1 MKIKLLDTTKTEM
14 KDVELPSQFSEEV
27 RPDLIKRAVHAIES
41 HERQAYGA
49 DPLSGKRPSVEVSKR
64 RRHYRGSYGIGIS
77 RVPRKVMSRA
87 GTRFNFT
94 AAFGP
99 GTVGGR
105 RAHPPKAIKVWE
117 QKINV
122 QERRKA
128 IRSALAATMSKEIVA
143 NRGHQVPA
151 NYPFIVSSKIE
162 DVIKTQ
168 DMKKILDKLG
178 FTPEMER
185 SSVKKVRAGK
195 GKSRGRKY
203 KKKTGLLLVV
213 SKSCKAQKSAA
224 NIPGMDIAVVDRI
237 NTKLLAPGA
246 QPGRITLFTEA
257 AIERI
262 NTEKLFSGNK
272 TSKTISQKIA
282 AKAAK
287 KTTKTESK
295 SAKTSTVAKAA
306 AKPAKKAAPVK
317 KAEKTASKSKK

>member
-14 KDVELPSQFSEEV
+14 KDIELPSQFHEEV

-49 DPLSGKRPSVEVSKR
+49 DPLSGKRPSVEASKR
-64 RRHYRGSYGIGIS
+64 RRHYRGTYGIGIS

-99 GTVGGR
+99 GSVGGR
-105 RAHPPKAIKVWE
+105 RAHPPKAIKVWD
-117 QKINV
+117 QKINT

-143 NRGHQVPA
+143 KRGHMVPA
-151 NYPFIVSSKIE
+151 NYPFIISSKIE
-162 DVIKTQ
+162 EVVKTQ

-178 FTPEMER
+178 FTAELER

-203 KKKTGLLLVV
+203 KKKIGLLLVV

-224 NIPGMDIAVVDRI
+224 NIPGIDVVVIDRI

-246 QPGRITLFTEA
+246 QPGRITLFSEA
-257 AIERI
+257 AIEKM
-262 NTEKLFSGNK
+262 NTEKLFFGIK
-272 TSKTISQKIA
+272 A
-282 AKAAK
+282 PKAAK
-287 KTTKTESK
+287 VKKAANAQKTKAKAK
-295 SAKTSTVAKAA
+295 SA
-306 AKPAKKAAPVK
+306 PAKKAA
-317 KAEKTASKSKK
+317 KAESKANTKTKK